1 MKRIPGVAA
10 TSGRGPNGYRRDDLE
25 MLRPAA
31 RDDDLHE
38 DIDHTMPV
46 LERQLTRARELDA
59 QLGVTT
65 DTSRTSKTPPRL

>member
-1 MKRIPGVAA
+1 
-10 TSGRGPNGYRRDDLE
+10 

-31 RDDDLHE
+31 RDDDLQE

-46 LERQLTRARELDA
+46 LERHLARARELAA